1 MAYQSK
7 HTGAAIDNAIAE
19 HPDIEQQI
27 VDINSQVSQ
36 LNTLINNLN
45 TSITNLQN
53 KDTSL
58 TNSISELSNRII
70 PITNGGTQANN
81 IDDARRNLGCK
92 MDLLWGGGSNWSTG
106 NITLSKPFTD
116 YDIIIMVYSHEGEN
130 IRSGNGYVFSTCY
143 PVGVLESIRINNS
156 RFATFG
162 YSSRFRHYAIPNT
175 TTFQS
180 IRNGDSGNTGMIA
193 VYGLKCS

>member
-7 HTGAAIDNAIAE
+7 HIGSVIDNAITE
-19 HPDIEQQI
+19 HTEINQNIE
-27 VDINSQVSQ
+27 DINSQISQ

-45 TSITNLQN
+45 TSIANLQN
-53 KDTSL
+53 KDISL

-81 IDDARRNLGCK
+81 IDDARKNLGCK
-92 MDLLWGGGSNWSTG
+92 MDLLWGGGSSWSTG
-106 NITLSKPFTD
+106 NITLSKPYTD

-130 IRSGNGYVFSTCY
+130 ITSGAGYVFSTCY
-143 PVGVLESIRINNS
+143 PVGVLESMRINNS
-156 RFATFG
+156 YFATFG
-162 YSSRFRHYAIPNT
+162 YSTRFRRYAIPNT
-175 TTFQS
+175 TTFQNL
-180 IRNGDSGNTGMIA
+180 RNGDSGNTGMIA